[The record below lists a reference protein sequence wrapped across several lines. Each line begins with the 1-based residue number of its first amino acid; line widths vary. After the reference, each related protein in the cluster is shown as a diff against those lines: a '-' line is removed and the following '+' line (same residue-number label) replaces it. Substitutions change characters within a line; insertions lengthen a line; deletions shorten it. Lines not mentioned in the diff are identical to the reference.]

1 MRQNS
6 TIGIILI
13 AAGALLAMKFLGL
26 GHLINWAV
34 SLIFPLILIGSGYM
48 VLRNGNRT
56 IGTIIGFVGVIFLLF
71 KLHGLIMLFLAVGLV
86 VWGVSMFRN
95 RRYH

>member
-1 MRQNS
+1 MRKNS

-34 SLIFPLILIGSGYM
+34 SLIFPLILIGLGM
-48 VLRNGNRT
+48 MGWRNGNGQSVRSSPLSELS
-56 IGTIIGFVGVIFLLF
+56 FCWASC
-71 KLHGLIMLFLAVGLV
+71 MD
-86 VWGVSMFRN
+86 
-95 RRYH
+95 